1 MPLKSVQNQ
10 MEAKSMK
17 QILILIGWLLIGL
30 LVACTPT
37 NEPVSVT
44 RPIEA
49 TAVSPV
55 TPTPPPTISTTQGWI
70 TFQNNYFQ
78 ISHPADAILTIEGDC
93 LQIYYK
99 AGYVTVSTPPP
110 GGQAPLCDPTQLEGY
125 DLTEINGRTRIG
137 DIPYLTSGNEL
148 YEPETANWVGE
159 ALGVTIDENA
169 TLITY
174 GTAQNQG
181 YTQEDYEASKVV
193 LMEIINSYQRL
204 ETAVSVPTPLPPTP
218 VQETAVPAPTQLAVC
233 ATGLEAESVAAPTGP
248 LRVSYSSG
256 NTAGVWREEW
266 NMVQLFPLPA
276 DATNALITADSEHV
290 VFSRHPD
297 DDTTEIWVMDTDGNA
312 RKLAS
317 ASKSAYLQNQPEYV
331 IDATLSYRWLGSSH
345 ELAYAWSPE
354 FDGLGGELPY
364 DTVTVVTAETGNPR
378 VVITPGETVGY
389 KSSPDGS
396 QIAAFTPNELRLI
409 YTADGSIQH
418 TLLLDGIKTADYSK
432 DGRYLVL
439 FIPNAIA
446 IVDTLDGTHRQ
457 IPLAY
462 TPIGMGHHSVSPGVI
477 WQEANTSF
485 YTIVPNS
492 TDFSQAID
500 PSATF
505 TIWQIDLPTATA
517 TPLNTF
523 TGFAIEAR
531 LSPNAHYAVFWTQT
545 PDNNRTLYL
554 ADVLTGETV
563 VYETGS
569 TLELFG
575 WLPDNTHFLFKLT
588 NSSEPQLG
596 HLCAPPTSQDNISQK
611 VVWVDAQRFLQLHS
625 ISGDDIN
632 GEWEIRLRSLD
643 GQDTL
648 VTAFTGPYPSF
659 HFSFATDPSQP

>member
-1 MPLKSVQNQ
+1 
-10 MEAKSMK
+10 MK
-17 QILILIGWLLIGL
+17 QITILIGWLFVSL

-49 TAVSPV
+49 TAVLPT
-55 TPTPPPTISTTQGWI
+55 TPTPLPTLIATQGWI
-70 TFQNNYFQ
+70 TFQNDYFQ
-78 ISHPADAILTIEGDC
+78 ISHPADAILATEGDC

-110 GGQAPLCDPTQLEGY
+110 GGEAPLCDPTQLEGY
-125 DLTEINGRTRIG
+125 DLSEINGRIRIG
-137 DIPYLTSGNEL
+137 DIPYLTAGNEL
-148 YEPETANWVGE
+148 YEPETANWAGE

-181 YTQEDYEASKVV
+181 YAQEEYEASKVV
-193 LMEIINSYQRL
+193 LMEIINTYQRL
-204 ETAVSVPTPLPPTP
+204 ETAVSVPTPPPPTP
-218 VQETAVPAPTQLAVC
+218 VQETAVPQPTQLAVC
-233 ATGLEAESVAAPTGP
+233 ATGFEAEAVDAPSGP

-290 VFSRHPD
+290 AFSRHPD
-297 DDTTEIWVMDTDGNA
+297 DDTTEIWVMDADGNA

-331 IDATLSYRWLGSSH
+331 IDATLDYRWLGSSH
-345 ELAYAWSPE
+345 DLAYAWSPE

-378 VVITPGETVGY
+378 IVITPGEIVGY
-389 KSSPDGS
+389 TSSPDGS
-396 QIAAFTPNELRLI
+396 QIAAFSPSELHLI
-409 YTADGSIQH
+409 NTANSSTQH
-418 TLLLDGIKTADYSK
+418 TLPLAGVKRAEYDEN
-432 DGRYLVL
+432 GRYLIL

-446 IVDTLDGTHRQ
+446 IVDPLNGTHRQ
-457 IPLAY
+457 IGLEY
-462 TPIGMGHHSVSPGVI
+462 TPIGAGHYSVVPGLVA
-477 WQEANTSF
+477 WSEDNTAF

-492 TDFSQAID
+492 TDFNQAID

-505 TIWQIDLPTATA
+505 TIWQIDLLAATA

-523 TGFAIEAR
+523 TGFALEAY
-531 LSPNAHYAVFWTQT
+531 LSPNAHYAAFWTQT

-554 ADVLTGETV
+554 ADVLTGEVV
-563 VYETGS
+563 VYETGNS
-569 TLELFG
+569 LELFG
-575 WLPDNTHFLFKLT
+575 WLPDSTHFLYRT
-588 NSSEPQLG
+588 VASPQMQLG
-596 HLCAPPTSQDNISQK
+596 HPCTPPTPKHIIEPGVS
-611 VVWVDAQRFLQLHS
+611 WVDPQRFLILQS
-625 ISGDDIN
+625 ISGSDTN
-632 GEWEIRLRSLD
+632 RNWEIHLRSLD
-643 GQDTL
+643 EQDTL
-648 VTAFTGPYPSF
+648 VTTFTGPYPSF
-659 HFSFATDPSQP
+659 HFSFATDESTPSINPSQP